1 MTKNLKK
8 YLILGFLFFFP
19 IFVYV
24 FLSTGINNFAK
35 LPVLTQTVMD
45 IENIEGN
52 SANVS
57 FKNKISIVA
66 FWGGDVNSKKSEA
79 LNLNQKIYKR
89 FNEFQDFQFV
99 LLHNKNDNQAIED
112 LKSEL
117 VSGVGTDLKNWNF
130 IPTTQSNI
138 KMIFESFKTNIE
150 LDKSFSTPY
159 VFIVDR
165 DLSLRG
171 RDDDEDIGVLY
182 GFDSQSVAEINNK
195 MVDDVKIILAEYR
208 LALKKN
214 DSLFNDCLLYTSPS
228 PRDGLLSR
236 MPSSA

>member
-35 LPVLTQTVMD
+35 LPVLTETVMD

-52 SANVS
+52 IANVS
-57 FKNKISIVA
+57 FKNKISVVA
-66 FWGGDVNSKKSEA
+66 FWGGDVNNKKSEA

-89 FNEFQDFQFV
+89 FYEFQDFQFV
-99 LLHNKNDNQAIED
+99 LLHDKSDNEAIED
-112 LKSEL
+112 LKSDL

-130 IPTTQSNI
+130 ISTTQSNI
-138 KMIFESFKTNIE
+138 KMIFDSFKTNID
-150 LDKSFSTPY
+150 LDNSFSTPY

-165 DLSLRG
+165 NLSLRG
-171 RDDDEDIGVLY
+171 RDDDEDIGMLF
-182 GFDSQSVAEINNK
+182 GFNSQSVAEINNK

-214 DSLFNDCLLYTSPS
+214 DSLFNE
-228 PRDGLLSR
+228 
-236 MPSSA
+236 

>member
-35 LPVLTQTVMD
+35 LPVLTETVMD

-52 SANVS
+52 IANIS
-57 FKNKISIVA
+57 FKNKISVVA
-66 FWGGDVNSKKSEA
+66 FWGGDVNNKKSEA

-89 FNEFQDFQFV
+89 FYEFQDFQFV
-99 LLHNKNDNQAIED
+99 LLHDKRDNEAIED
-112 LKSEL
+112 LKSDL

-138 KMIFESFKTNIE
+138 KMIFDSFKTNID
-150 LDKSFSTPY
+150 LDNNFSTPY

-165 DLSLRG
+165 NLSLRG
-171 RDDDEDIGVLY
+171 RDDDEDIGMLF
-182 GFDSQSVAEINNK
+182 GFNSQSVAEINNK

-214 DSLFNDCLLYTSPS
+214 DSLFNE
-228 PRDGLLSR
+228 
-236 MPSSA
+236 

>member
-1 MTKNLKK
+1 MTNNLKK

-35 LPVLTQTVMD
+35 LPILTQTVMD

-52 SANVS
+52 SANIS
-57 FKNKISIVA
+57 FKNKISVVA
-66 FWGGDVNSKKSEA
+66 FWGGDVNNKKSEA

-89 FNEFQDFQFV
+89 FYEFQDFQFV
-99 LLHNKNDNQAIED
+99 LLHDKNDNLAIKD
-112 LKSEL
+112 LKNDL

-138 KMIFESFKTNIE
+138 KMIFDSFKTNIE
-150 LDKSFSTPY
+150 LDNSFSTPY

-165 DLSLRG
+165 NLSLRG
-171 RDDDEDIGVLY
+171 RDDDEDIGMLF
-182 GFDSQSVAEINNK
+182 GFNSQSVAEINNK

-214 DSLFNDCLLYTSPS
+214 DSLFNE
-228 PRDGLLSR
+228 
-236 MPSSA
+236 

>member
-35 LPVLTQTVMD
+35 LPVMTETVMD

-57 FKNKISIVA
+57 FKNKISVVA
-66 FWGGDVNSKKSEA
+66 FWGGDVDNKKSEA

-89 FNEFQDFQFV
+89 FYEFQDFQFV
-99 LLHNKNDNQAIED
+99 LLHDKNDNEAIED
-112 LKSEL
+112 LKSDL

-138 KMIFESFKTNIE
+138 KMIFDSFKTNIE
-150 LDKSFSTPY
+150 LDNNFSTPY

-165 DLSLRG
+165 NLSLRG
-171 RDDDEDIGVLY
+171 RDDDEDIGMLF
-182 GFDSQSVAEINNK
+182 GFNSQSVAEINNK

-214 DSLFNDCLLYTSPS
+214 DSLFNE
-228 PRDGLLSR
+228 
-236 MPSSA
+236 

>member
-35 LPVLTQTVMD
+35 LPVLTETVMD

-52 SANVS
+52 IANIS
-57 FKNKISIVA
+57 FKNKISVVA
-66 FWGGDVNSKKSEA
+66 FWGGDVNNKKSEA

-89 FNEFQDFQFV
+89 FYEFQDFQFV
-99 LLHNKNDNQAIED
+99 LLHDKSDNEAIED
-112 LKSEL
+112 LKSDL

-138 KMIFESFKTNIE
+138 KMIFDSFKTNID
-150 LDKSFSTPY
+150 LDNSFSTPY

-165 DLSLRG
+165 NLSLRG
-171 RDDDEDIGVLY
+171 RDDDEDIGMLF
-182 GFDSQSVAEINNK
+182 GFNSQSVAEINNK

-214 DSLFNDCLLYTSPS
+214 DSLFNE
-228 PRDGLLSR
+228 
-236 MPSSA
+236 

>member
-35 LPVLTQTVMD
+35 LPVLTETVMD

-52 SANVS
+52 IANVS
-57 FKNKISIVA
+57 FKNKISVVA
-66 FWGGDVNSKKSEA
+66 FWGGDVNNKKSEA

-89 FNEFQDFQFV
+89 FYEFQDFQFV
-99 LLHNKNDNQAIED
+99 LLHDKRDNEAIED
-112 LKSEL
+112 LKSDL

-130 IPTTQSNI
+130 ISTTQSNI
-138 KMIFESFKTNIE
+138 KMIFDSFKTNID
-150 LDKSFSTPY
+150 LDNSFSTPY

-165 DLSLRG
+165 NLSLRG
-171 RDDDEDIGVLY
+171 RDDDEDIGMLF
-182 GFDSQSVAEINNK
+182 GFNSQSVAEINNK

-214 DSLFNDCLLYTSPS
+214 DSLFNE
-228 PRDGLLSR
+228 
-236 MPSSA
+236 

>member
-8 YLILGFLFFFP
+8 YLILGFLFYFP

-35 LPVLTQTVMD
+35 LPVLTETVMD

-52 SANVS
+52 TANVS
-57 FKNKISIVA
+57 FKNKISVVA
-66 FWGGDVNSKKSEA
+66 FWGGDVNNKKSEA

-89 FNEFQDFQFV
+89 FYEFQDFQFV
-99 LLHNKNDNQAIED
+99 LLHDKSDNEAIED
-112 LKSEL
+112 LKSDL

-138 KMIFESFKTNIE
+138 KMIFDSFKTNID
-150 LDKSFSTPY
+150 LDNNFSTPY

-165 DLSLRG
+165 NLSLRG
-171 RDDDEDIGVLY
+171 RDDDEDIGMLF
-182 GFDSQSVAEINNK
+182 GFNSQSVAEINNK

-214 DSLFNDCLLYTSPS
+214 DSLFNE
-228 PRDGLLSR
+228 
-236 MPSSA
+236 

>member
-1 MTKNLKK
+1 MSKDLKK

-35 LPVLTQTVMD
+35 LPIITKTVMD

-52 SANVS
+52 INKVS

-66 FWGGDVNSKKSEA
+66 FWGGDVNNKKSEA

-89 FNEFQDFQFV
+89 FYEFQDFQFV
-99 LLHNKNDNQAIED
+99 LLHDKNDNEAIED
-112 LKSEL
+112 LKSDL
-117 VSGVGTDLKNWNF
+117 VSGVGTDLKNWYF
-130 IPTTQSNI
+130 IPTTQANI
-138 KMIFESFKTNIE
+138 KMIFDSFKTNIE
-150 LDKSFSTPY
+150 LDNSFSTPF

-171 RDDDEDIGVLY
+171 RDDDEDIGMLY
-182 GFDSQSVAEINNK
+182 GFNSQSVAEINNK

-214 DSLFNDCLLYTSPS
+214 DSLFYE
-228 PRDGLLSR
+228 
-236 MPSSA
+236 

>member
-35 LPVLTQTVMD
+35 LPVLTETVMD

-57 FKNKISIVA
+57 FKNKISVVA
-66 FWGGDVNSKKSEA
+66 FWGGDVNNKKSEA

-89 FNEFQDFQFV
+89 FYEFQDFQFV
-99 LLHNKNDNQAIED
+99 LLHDKNDNQAIED
-112 LKSEL
+112 LKSDL

-138 KMIFESFKTNIE
+138 KMIFDSFKTNID
-150 LDKSFSTPY
+150 LDNNFSTPY

-165 DLSLRG
+165 NLSLRG
-171 RDDDEDIGVLY
+171 RDDDEDIGMLF
-182 GFDSQSVAEINNK
+182 GFNSQSVAEINNK

-214 DSLFNDCLLYTSPS
+214 DSLFNE
-228 PRDGLLSR
+228 
-236 MPSSA
+236 

>member
-1 MTKNLKK
+1 MSKDLKK

-35 LPVLTQTVMD
+35 LPIITKTVMD

-52 SANVS
+52 ITNVS

-66 FWGGDVNSKKSEA
+66 FWGGDVNNKKSEA

-89 FNEFQDFQFV
+89 FYEFQDFQFV
-99 LLHNKNDNQAIED
+99 LLHDKNDNEAIED
-112 LKSEL
+112 LKSDL
-117 VSGVGTDLKNWNF
+117 VSGVGTDLKNWYF
-130 IPTTQSNI
+130 IPTTQANI
-138 KMIFESFKTNIE
+138 KMIFDSFKTNIE
-150 LDKSFSTPY
+150 LDNSFSTPY
-159 VFIVDR
+159 KRQVDR

-171 RDDDEDIGVLY
+171 RDDDEDIGMLY
-182 GFDSQSVAEINNK
+182 GFNSQSVAEINNK

-214 DSLFNDCLLYTSPS
+214 DSLFYE
-228 PRDGLLSR
+228 
-236 MPSSA
+236 

>member
-1 MTKNLKK
+1 MSKDFQK

-35 LPVLTQTVMD
+35 LPVLTENVTD

-66 FWGGDVNSKKSEA
+66 FWGGDVNNKKSEA

-99 LLHNKNDNQAIED
+99 LLHNKDDNEVIES
-112 LKSEL
+112 LKSDL

-138 KMIFESFKTNIE
+138 KMIFDSFNTNIE
-150 LDKSFSTPY
+150 LDQSFSTPY

-171 RDDDEDIGVLY
+171 RDDDEDIGMLY
-182 GFDSQSVAEINNK
+182 GFDSQSVAEINKK

-214 DSLFNDCLLYTSPS
+214 DSLFNE
-228 PRDGLLSR
+228 
-236 MPSSA
+236 

>member
-1 MTKNLKK
+1 MSKNLKK

-214 DSLFNDCLLYTSPS
+214 DSLFYE
-228 PRDGLLSR
+228 
-236 MPSSA
+236 

>member
-57 FKNKISIVA
+57 FKNKISVVA
-66 FWGGDVNSKKSEA
+66 FWGGDVNNKKSEA

-89 FNEFQDFQFV
+89 FYEFQDFQFV
-99 LLHNKNDNQAIED
+99 LLHDKNDDKAIKD
-112 LKSEL
+112 LKSDL

-138 KMIFESFKTNIE
+138 KMIFDSFKTNIE
-150 LDKSFSTPY
+150 LDESFSTPY

-165 DLSLRG
+165 NLSLRG
-171 RDDDEDIGVLY
+171 RDDDEDIGMLF
-182 GFDSQSVAEINNK
+182 GFNSQSVAEINNK

-214 DSLFNDCLLYTSPS
+214 DSLFNE
-228 PRDGLLSR
+228 
-236 MPSSA
+236 

>member
-35 LPVLTQTVMD
+35 LPVLTETVMD

-52 SANVS
+52 IANVS
-57 FKNKISIVA
+57 FKNKISVVA
-66 FWGGDVNSKKSEA
+66 FWGGDVNNKKSEA

-89 FNEFQDFQFV
+89 FYEFQDFQFV
-99 LLHNKNDNQAIED
+99 LLHDKSDNEAIED
-112 LKSEL
+112 LKSDL

-138 KMIFESFKTNIE
+138 KMIFDSFKTNID
-150 LDKSFSTPY
+150 LDNSFSTPY

-165 DLSLRG
+165 NLSLRG
-171 RDDDEDIGVLY
+171 RDDDEDIGMLF
-182 GFDSQSVAEINNK
+182 GFNSQSVAEINNK
-195 MVDDVKIILAEYR
+195 MVDDIKIILAEYR

-214 DSLFNDCLLYTSPS
+214 DSLFNE
-228 PRDGLLSR
+228 
-236 MPSSA
+236 

>member
-35 LPVLTQTVMD
+35 LPILTETVMD

-52 SANVS
+52 SAKVS
-57 FKNKISIVA
+57 FKNKISVVA
-66 FWGGDVNSKKSEA
+66 FWGGDVNNKKSEA

-89 FNEFQDFQFV
+89 FYEFQDFQFV
-99 LLHNKNDNQAIED
+99 LLHDKSDNEAIED
-112 LKSEL
+112 LKSDL

-130 IPTTQSNI
+130 ISTTQSNI
-138 KMIFESFKTNIE
+138 KMIFDSFKTNID
-150 LDKSFSTPY
+150 LDNSFSTPY

-165 DLSLRG
+165 NLSLRG
-171 RDDDEDIGVLY
+171 RDDDEDIGMLF
-182 GFDSQSVAEINNK
+182 GFNSQSVAEINNK

-214 DSLFNDCLLYTSPS
+214 DSLFNE
-228 PRDGLLSR
+228 
-236 MPSSA
+236 

>member
-35 LPVLTQTVMD
+35 LPVLTETVMD

-52 SANVS
+52 ITNVS

-66 FWGGDVNSKKSEA
+66 FWGGDVKNKKSEA

-89 FNEFQDFQFV
+89 FYEFQDFQFV
-99 LLHNKNDNQAIED
+99 LLHDKRDNEAIED
-112 LKSEL
+112 LKSDL

-130 IPTTQSNI
+130 ISTTQSNI
-138 KMIFESFKTNIE
+138 KMIFDSFKTNID
-150 LDKSFSTPY
+150 LDNSFSTPY

-165 DLSLRG
+165 NLSLRG
-171 RDDDEDIGVLY
+171 RDDDEDIGMLF
-182 GFDSQSVAEINNK
+182 GFNSQSVAEINNK

-214 DSLFNDCLLYTSPS
+214 DSLFNE
-228 PRDGLLSR
+228 
-236 MPSSA
+236 

>member
-35 LPVLTQTVMD
+35 LPILTETVMD

-52 SANVS
+52 IANIS
-57 FKNKISIVA
+57 FKNKISVVA
-66 FWGGDVNSKKSEA
+66 FWGGDVNNKKSEA

-89 FNEFQDFQFV
+89 FYEFQDFQFV
-99 LLHNKNDNQAIED
+99 LLHDKRDNEAIED
-112 LKSEL
+112 LKSDL

-138 KMIFESFKTNIE
+138 KMIFDSFKTNID
-150 LDKSFSTPY
+150 LDNNFSTPY

-165 DLSLRG
+165 NLSLRG
-171 RDDDEDIGVLY
+171 RDDDEDIGMLF
-182 GFDSQSVAEINNK
+182 GFNSQSVAEINNK

-214 DSLFNDCLLYTSPS
+214 DSLFNE
-228 PRDGLLSR
+228 
-236 MPSSA
+236 

>member
-35 LPVLTQTVMD
+35 LPVLTETVMD

-57 FKNKISIVA
+57 FKNKISVVA
-66 FWGGDVNSKKSEA
+66 FWGGDVNNKKSEA

-89 FNEFQDFQFV
+89 FYEFQDFQFV
-99 LLHNKNDNQAIED
+99 LLHDKSDNEAIED
-112 LKSEL
+112 LKSDL

-138 KMIFESFKTNIE
+138 KMIFDSFKTNID
-150 LDKSFSTPY
+150 LDNSFSTPY

-165 DLSLRG
+165 NLSLRG
-171 RDDDEDIGVLY
+171 RDDDEDIGMLF
-182 GFDSQSVAEINNK
+182 GFNSQSVAEINNK

-214 DSLFNDCLLYTSPS
+214 DSLFNEY
-228 PRDGLLSR
+228 
-236 MPSSA
+236 

>member
-1 MTKNLKK
+1 MSKDFQK

-35 LPVLTQTVMD
+35 LPVLSENLTD

-52 SANVS
+52 SAKVS

-66 FWGGDVNSKKSEA
+66 FWGGDVKNKKSEA

-99 LLHNKNDNQAIED
+99 LLHDKNDNDAIED
-112 LKSEL
+112 LKTDL
-117 VSGVGTDLKNWNF
+117 ISGVGTDLKNWYF

-138 KMIFESFKTNIE
+138 KMIFDSFKTNIE
-150 LDKSFSTPY
+150 LDQSYSTPY

-165 DLSLRG
+165 DLNLRG
-171 RDDDEDIGVLY
+171 RDDDEDIGMLY
-182 GFDSQSVAEINNK
+182 GFNSQSVAEINNK

-214 DSLFNDCLLYTSPS
+214 DSLFYE
-228 PRDGLLSR
+228 
-236 MPSSA
+236 

>member
-1 MTKNLKK
+1 MSKDLKK

-35 LPVLTQTVMD
+35 LPILTQGVMD
-45 IENIEGN
+45 IESIEGN
-52 SANVS
+52 DANIS

-66 FWGGDVNSKKSEA
+66 FWGGDVNNKKSEA
-79 LNLNQKIYKR
+79 LNLNQKIYRR

-99 LLHNKNDNQAIED
+99 LLHNKNDNEAIED

-138 KMIFESFKTNIE
+138 KMIFDSFKTDIE
-150 LDKSFSTPY
+150 LDQSYSTPY

-171 RDDDEDIGVLY
+171 RDDDEDIGMLY
-182 GFDSQSVAEINNK
+182 GFNSQSVAEINNK

-214 DSLFNDCLLYTSPS
+214 DSLFNE
-228 PRDGLLSR
+228 
-236 MPSSA
+236 

>member
-1 MTKNLKK
+1 MSKDFKK
-8 YLILGFLFFFP
+8 YLILSFLFFFP

-35 LPVLTQTVMD
+35 LPVLTETVMD

-52 SANVS
+52 IANVS

-66 FWGGDVNSKKSEA
+66 FWGGDVNNKKSEA

-99 LLHNKNDNQAIED
+99 LLHNKNDILAIED
-112 LKSEL
+112 LKSDL

-130 IPTTQSNI
+130 ISTTQSNI
-138 KMIFESFKTNIE
+138 KMIFDSFKTNIE
-150 LDKSFSTPY
+150 LDQSFSTPY

-171 RDDDEDIGVLY
+171 RDDDEDIGMLY
-182 GFDSQSVAEINNK
+182 GFNSQSVAEINNK

-214 DSLFNDCLLYTSPS
+214 DSLFYE
-228 PRDGLLSR
+228 
-236 MPSSA
+236 

>member
-1 MTKNLKK
+1 MSKDFQK

-35 LPVLTQTVMD
+35 LPVLTRNVMD

-99 LLHNKNDNQAIED
+99 LLHNKNDNEVIED
-112 LKSEL
+112 LKSDL

-138 KMIFESFKTNIE
+138 KMIFDSFKTNIE
-150 LDKSFSTPY
+150 LDPSFSTPY

-171 RDDDEDIGVLY
+171 RDDDEDIGMLF
-182 GFDSQSVAEINNK
+182 GFNSQSVAEINNK

-214 DSLFNDCLLYTSPS
+214 DSLFYE
-228 PRDGLLSR
+228 
-236 MPSSA
+236 

>member
-35 LPVLTQTVMD
+35 LPVLTLTVMD

-52 SANVS
+52 TANVS

-150 LDKSFSTPY
+150 LDQSFSTPY

-171 RDDDEDIGVLY
+171 RDDDEDIGMLY
-182 GFDSQSVAEINNK
+182 GFDSQSVAEINKK

-214 DSLFNDCLLYTSPS
+214 DSLFNE
-228 PRDGLLSR
+228 
-236 MPSSA
+236 

>member
-35 LPVLTQTVMD
+35 LPVLTETVMD

-52 SANVS
+52 TANVS
-57 FKNKISIVA
+57 FKNKISVVA
-66 FWGGDVNSKKSEA
+66 FWGGDVNNKKSEA

-89 FNEFQDFQFV
+89 FYEFQDFQFV
-99 LLHNKNDNQAIED
+99 LLHDKSDNEAIED
-112 LKSEL
+112 LKSDL

-138 KMIFESFKTNIE
+138 KMIFDSFKTNVE
-150 LDKSFSTPY
+150 LDNSFSTPY

-165 DLSLRG
+165 NLSLRG
-171 RDDDEDIGVLY
+171 RDDDEDIGMLF
-182 GFDSQSVAEINNK
+182 GFNSQSVAEINNK

-214 DSLFNDCLLYTSPS
+214 DSLFNE
-228 PRDGLLSR
+228 
-236 MPSSA
+236 

>member
-35 LPVLTQTVMD
+35 LPVLTETVMD
-45 IENIEGN
+45 IKNIEGN

-57 FKNKISIVA
+57 FKNKISVVA
-66 FWGGDVNSKKSEA
+66 FWGGDVNNKKSEA

-89 FNEFQDFQFV
+89 FYEFQDFQFV
-99 LLHNKNDNQAIED
+99 LLHDKNDNKAIED
-112 LKSEL
+112 LKSDL
-117 VSGVGTDLKNWNF
+117 VSGVGTDMKNWNF

-138 KMIFESFKTNIE
+138 KMIFDSFKTNID
-150 LDKSFSTPY
+150 LDNNFSTPY

-165 DLSLRG
+165 NLSLRG
-171 RDDDEDIGVLY
+171 RDDDEDIGMLF
-182 GFDSQSVAEINNK
+182 GFNSQSVAEINNK

-214 DSLFNDCLLYTSPS
+214 DSLFNEY
-228 PRDGLLSR
+228 
-236 MPSSA
+236 